1 MVTLAV
7 LLMRRS
13 ALGLTVSVA
22 VAVIVLFPTDVVNEP
37 GGIVFV
43 PLSKPVTTTETEH
56 DAPGGITVP
65 ELTLSEDAPCA
76 AVTIEFAHVVAGKGA
91 AELLIPSG

>member
-1 MVTLAV
+1 M
-7 LLMRRS
+7 
-13 ALGLTVSVA
+13 SVA

-56 DAPGGITVP
+56 DAPGGMTVP
-65 ELTLSEDAPCA
+65 ALTLSNDAVGVA
-76 AVTIEFAHVVAGKGA
+76 ATTELTHVAAGRGA
-91 AELLIPSG
+91 AELLMPSG